1 MELAIL
7 LANNFLILLDA
18 MAIYVL
24 FGLLFAGILKQII
37 PDDFVIKHLGRG
49 SVSSVV
55 KATLFGIPLPVCSCS
70 VIPLAQSLKKE
81 GASKGAVQ
89 SFLISSPITGVDS
102 ILATFSFFGLIFTI
116 FRVISSVIIAITVG
130 VIQNFVDKDEK
141 IIKEEV
147 SISSCGCSNSCSS
160 SSVKKSFSIKKVF
173 FYAYVTLFVDM
184 VKPLFI
190 GLIFGALFTTLAPK
204 EYTSLL
210 FENQIL
216 TYIVIMLFS
225 MPLYVCATASLPIA
239 AALMLEGM
247 SAGAA
252 FIFLTAGPATSA
264 ITMSVVYKTLGKTS
278 LIIYLST
285 ISVLSLVFGFLFD
298 LFFTDINILQFNL
311 HDEETN
317 LISQIAS
324 FIMLFLM
331 AYYLI
336 KPWLFRKKMTNT
348 SCYSSSSSSCE
359 DLKVETKIDNK
370 LNFTKNNPS
379 SNNFKFK
386 VY

>member
-102 ILATFSFFGLIFTI
+102 ILATFSFFCLIFTI
-116 FRVISSVIIAITVG
+116 FRVISSVIIEITVG

>member
-130 VIQNFVDKDEK
+130 LIQNFVDKDEK

-298 LFFTDINILQFNL
+298 LFFSDINILQFNL

-336 KPWLFRKKMTNT
+336 KPWLFRKKITNT
-348 SCYSSSSSSCE
+348 SCCSSISSSCE

-386 VY
+386 V

>member
-130 VIQNFVDKDEK
+130 LIQNFVDKDEK

-298 LFFTDINILQFNL
+298 LFFSDINILQFNL

-336 KPWLFRKKMTNT
+336 KPWLFRKKITNT

-370 LNFTKNNPS
+370 LNFTKNNSS

-386 VY
+386 V

>member
-298 LFFTDINILQFNL
+298 LFFSDINILQFNL

-336 KPWLFRKKMTNT
+336 KPWLFRKKITNT
-348 SCYSSSSSSCE
+348 SCCSSISSSCE

-370 LNFTKNNPS
+370 LNFTKNNSS

-386 VY
+386 V